1 VEQIL
6 IRFFLTLFL
15 VFTAATSLFA
25 QSRYTIEGNTLTLDM
40 TVAAPGYEFDGELD
54 GYDETEVISYLFDH
68 PEINTLRVTGPGG
81 YGPAGRAI
89 STYLAQH
96 GINTQAFGECASA
109 CARIFLGGKSRKLA
123 DGAKL
128 GFHRPWIV
136 KEREKRLYE
145 ANRVEEKWEDEFDYV
160 TMIYDVAMQDMLEDI
175 KFMRSRDVDM
185 DFILKIYSTSSY
197 DIWEP
202 SREELLTAGVLTEDI

>member
-1 VEQIL
+1 MRLGLLLSFLL
-6 IRFFLTLFL
+6 I
-15 VFTAATSLFA
+15 FTEGLHA
-25 QSRYTIEGNTLTLDM
+25 QSRYTIAGDTLTLDV

-54 GYDETEVISYLFDH
+54 GYDGTEVMGYLFDH

-81 YGPAGRAI
+81 YGPAAKEI
-89 STYLAQH
+89 SAYLVRH
-96 GINTQAFGECASA
+96 GIDTIAIGTCASA

-123 DGAKL
+123 TGAKL

-160 TMIYDVAMQDMLEDI
+160 TMIYDVAMQNMLESI
-175 KFMRSRDVDM
+175 KFMRSRGVDM

-202 SREELLTAGVLTEDI
+202 ARDKLLEAGVLTE

>member
-1 VEQIL
+1 MEQIL

-136 KEREKRLYE
+136 KERERRLYE
-145 ANRVEEKWEDEFDYV
+145 ANRVKEKWEDEFDYV
-160 TMIYDVAMQDMLEDI
+160 TMIYDIAMQNMLEGI
-175 KFMRSRDVDM
+175 KFMRSRAVDM

-202 SREELLTAGVLTEDI
+202 SREELVAAGVLTE

>member
-1 VEQIL
+1 MRLGLLLSFLL
-6 IRFFLTLFL
+6 I
-15 VFTAATSLFA
+15 FTEGLHA
-25 QSRYTIEGNTLTLDM
+25 QSRYTIEGETLTLDV

-54 GYDETEVISYLFDH
+54 GYDSTEVMSYLFDH
-68 PEINTLRVTGPGG
+68 PEISTLRVTGPGG

-89 STYLAQH
+89 SAYLVEH
-96 GINTQAFGECASA
+96 GINTEAFGECASA

-123 DGAKL
+123 TGAKL

-160 TMIYDVAMQDMLEDI
+160 TMIYDVAMQDMLEGI
-175 KFMRSRDVDM
+175 KFMRSRGVNM

>member
-1 VEQIL
+1 MRLVRK
-6 IRFFLTLFL
+6 RFVLLL
-15 VFTAATSLFA
+15 SLLSISSMSVIA
-25 QSRYTIEGNTLTLDM
+25 QGRYTIEGNTLTLDM

-54 GYDETEVISYLFDH
+54 GYDETEVISYLFEH

-136 KEREKRLYE
+136 KERERRLYE
-145 ANRVEEKWEDEFDYV
+145 ANRVKEKWEDEFDYV
-160 TMIYDVAMQDMLEDI
+160 TMIYDIAMQNMLEGI
-175 KFMRSRDVDM
+175 KFMRSRGVDM

-202 SREELLTAGVLTEDI
+202 SREELVAAGVLTE

>member
-1 VEQIL
+1 MRSLLVL
-6 IRFFLTLFL
+6 SFLLLSATCLFG
-15 VFTAATSLFA
+15 
-25 QSRYTIEGNTLTLDM
+25 QSRYTIEGDTLTLDM
-40 TVAAPGYEFDGELD
+40 TVAAPGHEFDGELD
-54 GYDETEVISYLFDH
+54 GYDGTEVMSYLFDH

-81 YGPAGRAI
+81 YGPAAKEI
-89 STYLAQH
+89 SAYLVQH
-96 GINTQAFGECASA
+96 GIDTIAIGTCASA

-123 DGAKL
+123 TGAKL

-160 TMIYDVAMQDMLEDI
+160 TMIYDVAMRDMLEDI
-175 KFMRSRDVDM
+175 KFMRSRGVDM

-202 SREELLTAGVLTEDI
+202 SHEKLLAAGVLTE

>member
-1 VEQIL
+1 M
-6 IRFFLTLFL
+6 IRFFLTLSL
-15 VFTAATSLFA
+15 IFTAATSLLA
-25 QSRYTIEGNTLTLDM
+25 QGRYTIEGDTLTLDV

-54 GYDETEVISYLFDH
+54 GYDGTEVMSYLFDH

-81 YGPAGRAI
+81 YGPAAKEI
-89 STYLAQH
+89 SAYLVRH
-96 GINTQAFGECASA
+96 GIDTIAIGTCASA

-123 DGAKL
+123 TGAKL

-160 TMIYDVAMQDMLEDI
+160 TMIYDVAMQDMLEGI
-175 KFMRSRDVDM
+175 KFMRSRGVNM

-197 DIWEP
+197 DLWEP
-202 SREELLTAGVLTEDI
+202 SREELLEAGVLTE

>member
-1 VEQIL
+1 MLMRSLLVL
-6 IRFFLTLFL
+6 SFLFIS
-15 VFTAATSLFA
+15 ATGLHA
-25 QSRYTIEGNTLTLDM
+25 QSRYTIAGDTLTLDM

-54 GYDETEVISYLFDH
+54 GYDETEVMSYLFDH

-89 STYLAQH
+89 SAYLVQH
-96 GINTQAFGECASA
+96 GIDTIAIGTCASA

-123 DGAKL
+123 TGAKL

-160 TMIYDVAMQDMLEDI
+160 TMIYDVAMQDMLESI
-175 KFMRSRDVDM
+175 KFMRSRGVDM

-202 SREELLTAGVLTEDI
+202 SREELLEAGVLTE

>member
-1 VEQIL
+1 MTLSL
-6 IRFFLTLFL
+6 I
-15 VFTAATSLFA
+15 FTAATSLLA
-25 QSRYTIEGNTLTLDM
+25 QGRYTIEGDTLTLDV

-54 GYDETEVISYLFDH
+54 GYDGTEVMSYLFDH

-81 YGPAGRAI
+81 YGPAAKEI
-89 STYLAQH
+89 SAYLVQH
-96 GINTQAFGECASA
+96 GIDTIAIGTCASA

-123 DGAKL
+123 TGAKL

-160 TMIYDVAMQDMLEDI
+160 TMIYDVAMRDMLEGI
-175 KFMRSRDVDM
+175 KFMRSRNVNM
-185 DFILKIYSTSSY
+185 DFILKIYSTSSF

-202 SREELLTAGVLTEDI
+202 SREELLEAGILTE

>member
-1 VEQIL
+1 MRSLLVL
-6 IRFFLTLFL
+6 SFLFIS
-15 VFTAATSLFA
+15 ATGLHA
-25 QSRYTIEGNTLTLDM
+25 QSRYTIAGDTLTFDV

-54 GYDETEVISYLFDH
+54 GYDSTEVMSYLFDH

-81 YGPAGRAI
+81 YGPAAKEI
-89 STYLAQH
+89 SAYLVQH
-96 GINTQAFGECASA
+96 GIDTIAIGTCASA

-123 DGAKL
+123 TGAKL

-160 TMIYDVAMQDMLEDI
+160 TMIYDVAMRDMLEGI
-175 KFMRSRDVDM
+175 KFMRSRGVNM

-202 SREELLTAGVLTEDI
+202 SREELLEAGVLTE

>member
-1 VEQIL
+1 MRLGLLLSFLL
-6 IRFFLTLFL
+6 I
-15 VFTAATSLFA
+15 FTEGLHA
-25 QSRYTIEGNTLTLDM
+25 QSRYTIAGDTLTLDV

-54 GYDETEVISYLFDH
+54 GYDGTEVMSYLFDH

-81 YGPAGRAI
+81 YGPAAKEI
-89 STYLAQH
+89 SAYLVRH
-96 GINTQAFGECASA
+96 GIDTIAIGTCASA

-123 DGAKL
+123 TGAKL
-128 GFHRPWIV
+128 CFHRPWIV

-145 ANRVEEKWEDEFDYV
+145 ANRVKEKWEDEFDYV
-160 TMIYDVAMQDMLEDI
+160 TMIYDIAMQNMLESI
-175 KFMRSRDVDM
+175 KFMRGRGVNM

-202 SREELLTAGVLTEDI
+202 SREELLEAGVLTE

>member
-1 VEQIL
+1 M

-25 QSRYTIEGNTLTLDM
+25 QSRYTIEGNILTLDM

-136 KEREKRLYE
+136 KERERRLYE
-145 ANRVEEKWEDEFDYV
+145 ANRVKEKWEDEFDYV
-160 TMIYDVAMQDMLEDI
+160 TMIYDIAMQNMLEGI
-175 KFMRSRDVDM
+175 KFMRSRGVDM

-202 SREELLTAGVLTEDI
+202 SREELVAAGVLTE

>member
-1 VEQIL
+1 MRSLLVL
-6 IRFFLTLFL
+6 SFLFIS
-15 VFTAATSLFA
+15 ATGLHA
-25 QSRYTIEGNTLTLDM
+25 QSRYTIAGDTLTFDV

-54 GYDETEVISYLFDH
+54 GYDSTEVMSYLFDH
-68 PEINTLRVTGPGG
+68 PEISTLRVTGPGG
-81 YGPAGRAI
+81 YGPAAEAI
-89 STYLAQH
+89 SAYLVQH
-96 GINTQAFGECASA
+96 GIDTIAIGTCASA

-123 DGAKL
+123 TGAKL

-160 TMIYDVAMQDMLEDI
+160 TMIYDVAMQDMLEGI
-175 KFMRSRDVDM
+175 KFMRSRGVDM

-202 SREELLTAGVLTEDI
+202 ARDELLEAGVLTE